1 MDEQCVVWRF
11 TGAAFDPEG
20 RGCWR
25 WIRAHVRGASL
36 PLAMA
41 ILVFLSGGRAAAQ
54 PGTLITTIPLP
65 VSGFGVSAAS
75 DCAGNIYFTNGDSNL
90 YRMDKA
96 GALTGTT
103 PITDSVGGAALFMD
117 EFSWDETRKVL
128 WAQQHDSNP
137 IRVYQ
142 INPTT
147 GVATFAFTATQ
158 SISVGTFR
166 DGLAFEAADDSI
178 WISGDVS
185 TTIEHYKSDGT
196 FLNQITPKNAGGG
209 TLGNISGVQVGVGDL
224 LYLGQNGLVA
234 IVQVKKSNGDFIAS
248 FASPGGGRDEG
259 LECDSVNFAPKLALL
274 SRDAEENSIFV
285 IEVEPGTCACGGGVG
300 ITQRPAPAMS
310 QGLLAVAG
318 LLLGLLGYFGVR
330 RSAARREPLG

>member
-1 MDEQCVVWRF
+1 MRSVW
-11 TGAAFDPEG
+11 
-20 RGCWR
+20 
-25 WIRAHVRGASL
+25 L

-41 ILVFLSGGRAAAQ
+41 ILASLSAGRAVAQ
-54 PGTLITTIPLP
+54 PGSLITTIPLP
-65 VSGFGVSAAS
+65 VAGFGVSVAS

-96 GALTGTT
+96 GTLTGTT
-103 PITDSVGGAALFMD
+103 PITDAVGGAALFMD
-117 EFSWDETRKVL
+117 EFSWDQTRMVL
-128 WAQQHDSNP
+128 WAQEHGSNP
-137 IRVYQ
+137 IKVYQ
-142 INPTT
+142 INPAT

-158 SISVGTFR
+158 SISVGSFR
-166 DGLAFEAADDSI
+166 DGIAFEADDDSI
-178 WISGDVS
+178 WISGDIS

-196 FLNQITPKNAGGG
+196 FLNQITPKNAAGGQ
-209 TLGNISGVQVGVGDL
+209 LGSISGVQVGLGDL
-224 LYLGQNGLVA
+224 LYLGQNGLVT

-285 IEVEPGTCACGGGVG
+285 IEVEPGTCACGGGVVK
-300 ITQRPAPAMS
+300 TQRPAPAMS
-310 QGLLAVAG
+310 HGLLAVGG

-330 RSAARREPLG
+330 RPRRRV

>member
-1 MDEQCVVWRF
+1 MS
-11 TGAAFDPEG
+11 
-20 RGCWR
+20 
-25 WIRAHVRGASL
+25 ILASL
-36 PLAMA
+36 SA
-41 ILVFLSGGRAAAQ
+41 GRAVAQ

-65 VSGFGVSAAS
+65 VTGFGVSVAS
-75 DCAGNIYFTNGDSNL
+75 DCSGSIFFTNGDSNL
-90 YRMDKA
+90 YRMDKT

-103 PITDSVGGAALFMD
+103 PITDSVAGTPLFMD
-117 EFSWDETRKVL
+117 EFSWDETRMVL
-128 WAQQHDSNP
+128 WAQQHGSNP

-142 INPTT
+142 LNATT

-166 DGLAFEAADDSI
+166 DGIAFEAADDSI

-185 TTIEHYKSDGT
+185 TTIEHYKTDGT

-209 TLGNISGVQVGVGDL
+209 TLGSISGVQVGLGDL
-224 LYLGQNGLVA
+224 LYLGQNGLVM
-234 IVQVKKSNGDFIAS
+234 IDQVKKSNGDFIAG
-248 FASPGGGRDEG
+248 FASPGGSRDEG

-274 SRDAEENSIFV
+274 SRDAEENTISV

-300 ITQRPAPAMS
+300 TTKRPVPAMS
-310 QGLLAVAG
+310 HGLLAVGG

-330 RSAARREPLG
+330 WPRRRA